1 MIDLN
6 KLLFR
11 DISNDENV
19 FNNVFK
25 INEYNLPELSKDSV
39 IVDIGAHIGS
49 FSLKAFEMGSRNIY
63 SFEANTHNSVIC
75 KYNCEPYNIKVFNKA
90 VRGDERISSVCSR
103 LAKSDSEKSINYGG
117 LAINFGEGIE
127 VITLKDILEIVGGH
141 IDILKLDCEGS
152 EYPIIFESNKDVF
165 NNIKNIVGE
174 FHPGTLPV
182 NFCEGFVNNPN
193 NLEEYLKQQNYETKF
208 IAPKGGFGHFF
219 CEKEC

>member
-1 MIDLN
+1 
-6 KLLFR
+6 LFR
-11 DISNDENV
+11 DRSNDENV

-127 VITLKDILEIVGGH
+127 VITLKYGY
-141 IDILKLDCEGS
+141 
-152 EYPIIFESNKDVF
+152 EY
-165 NNIKNIVGE
+165 
-174 FHPGTLPV
+174 
-182 NFCEGFVNNPN
+182 
-193 NLEEYLKQQNYETKF
+193 
-208 IAPKGGFGHFF
+208 
-219 CEKEC
+219 

>member
-174 FHPGTLPV
+174 FHPRTLPV

-208 IAPKGGFGHFF
+208 IATKGGFGHFF
-219 CEKEC
+219 CEK